1 VVAAASA
8 AAAAVA
14 TDMAKKDTK
23 TGDAKIGAA
32 LTAATCGLLGL
43 APAASVAAD
52 AEPKWDIDSAFLFY
66 GESDGRV
73 KDLSLSAH
81 ATRDFGDERK
91 LGLDLSVDSLTGAS
105 PNGAIASGAPQTFTS
120 PSGRDTYQ
128 IDAGDIP
135 LDDTFHDTRF
145 ALNGSWS
152 QPFARLYTVNAGLGF
167 SSEYDYQH
175 IGANLGL
182 TRDFNQRNT
191 TLSAAMAFASD
202 TIKPV
207 GGLPLPLAQ
216 MGDAVDDDFS
226 PGGREGDSDS
236 KNVLDVLLGLTQVL
250 GRHTVLRVNLSYSDS
265 SGYLTDPYKILSVV
279 DPVTGAPIARTPAP
293 GASGPGNVYLFESR
307 PDSRRKEGL
316 YAELRHD
323 ISGKVL
329 QVGYRY
335 STDDWEVDSH
345 TLEARL
351 RMPFGEAS
359 YLEPHVRYYQQTAAS
374 FYRYSLANVTP
385 LPEFASADARLA
397 DLNAFTVGMKY
408 GHATPGGNE
417 WNARLEFYQQ
427 KAKAPSEFLIGS
439 QVGNTQMP
447 DFNAVI
453 LQFGY
458 HFKL

>member
-1 VVAAASA
+1 
-8 AAAAVA
+8 
-14 TDMAKKDTK
+14 MANNDT
-23 TGDAKIGAA
+23 KIGAA
-32 LTAATCGLLGL
+32 LAAATCGLLGI
-43 APAASVAAD
+43 APSASVAAD
-52 AEPKWDIDSAFLFY
+52 AEPKWDVETAFLYY

-73 KDLSLSAH
+73 QDLSLSGH
-81 ATRDFGDERK
+81 ATRDFGDDRK
-91 LGLDLSVDSLTGAS
+91 LGLDLSVDTLTGAS
-105 PNGAIASGAPQTFTS
+105 PSGAIASTGAQTFTS

-128 IDAGDIP
+128 IAAGDIP
-135 LDDTFHDTRF
+135 LDDTFHDTRV
-145 ALNGSWS
+145 ALNASWS
-152 QPFARLYTVNAGLGF
+152 QPFARLYTMSAGLGF

-175 IGANLGL
+175 IGANFGL

-191 TLSAAMAFASD
+191 TLSIATAFAND

-216 MGDAVDDDFS
+216 MGDAVGEDLS
-226 PGGREGDSDS
+226 PLGRNGDSDN
-236 KNVLDVLLGLTQVL
+236 KNVFDVLLGVTQVL
-250 GRHTVLRVNLSYSDS
+250 GRHSVLRVNLSYSDS

-279 DPVTGAPIARTPAP
+279 DPITGIPITRTPAP
-293 GASGPGNVYLFESR
+293 GAAGPSNVYLFESR

-323 ISGKVL
+323 FSGKVL

-345 TLEARL
+345 TLESRL
-351 RMPFGEAS
+351 RLPFGESS

-374 FYRYSLANVTP
+374 FYRYSLANTAP
-385 LPEFASADARLA
+385 LPQFASADARLSDMDA
-397 DLNAFTVGMKY
+397 ITLGLKY
-408 GHATPGGNE
+408 GHVTAGGNE
-417 WNARLEFYQQ
+417 WNARLEFYRQ
-427 KAKAPSEFLIGS
+427 KAKAPGDVLIGN
-439 QVGNTQMP
+439 QLGNTQMP